1 MHSSKIIP
9 LQFPMTI
16 SSTKVVH
23 MEPFTNKVVV
33 LSKTGKVILSLDRI
47 LFIKADSNYSVLID
61 INENRYILTKTLKLI
76 EALLPQRRFFRCHQ
90 SYLVNID
97 FISEINRDQELVL
110 QANKVKRKVP
120 LSRRQTANLKKLFH
134 FL

>member
-1 MHSSKIIP
+1 MHSNKIIP

-16 SSTKVVH
+16 SSTMSVREESFK
-23 MEPFTNKVVV
+23 NKVVV
-33 LSKTGKVILSLDRI
+33 PSKAGKVIMSVDHI
-47 LFIKADSNYSVLID
+47 LYIKADSNYSELVD
-61 INENRYILTKTLKLI
+61 INDNRYVLTKTLKLI
-76 EALLPQRRFFRCHQ
+76 ETLLPNGRFFRCHQ

-110 QANKVKRKVP
+110 KANDIKKMVP
-120 LSRRQTANLKKLFH
+120 LSRRQGANLKKLFH